1 LIPGCNRAPAR
12 GTFCAHHFLTM
23 SSPKKK
29 VAILTA
35 GGHAPCLSAAVG
47 QLILH
52 YTAQCPSWE
61 IICYR
66 SGYKGLLKG
75 DSLVVTPE
83 IRAQAGVLRRYG
95 GSVIGNSRV
104 KLTNVKDC
112 VKRGLVQEGQLPLA
126 VAAEQLQRDGVNIL
140 HTVGGDDTNTTAAD
154 LAAYLEKHNYQL
166 NVIGLPKTID
176 NDIIPIRQSLG
187 AVTAAE
193 QGARFFQ
200 NVVTEL
206 GASGRMLIVH
216 EVMGR
221 NCGWLTAATARV
233 YQQSLAKN
241 EWVPG
246 IGLAKER
253 YGVHAIYLPE
263 LALDIE
269 AEAKRLRALMDRQGN
284 VNLFISEGAGV
295 DSIIAE
301 LTASGKEVAR
311 DAFGHVRLDTINPGK
326 WFAERFAAM
335 IGAEKTLVQKSGYF
349 ARSAP
354 ANEEDF
360 KLIDTCVLKAVA
372 CAQTGVTGLI
382 GHDEERG
389 DELRAI
395 EFPRIKGGKAFD
407 TTQPWFRDLL
417 QEIGQPLTATVH
429 VAH

>member
-1 LIPGCNRAPAR
+1 
-12 GTFCAHHFLTM
+12 M
-23 SSPKKK
+23 SQKKK

-35 GGHAPCLSAAVG
+35 GGLAPCLSAAVG

-52 YTAQCPSWE
+52 YTAQCPDWE

-83 IRAQAGVLRRYG
+83 IRAKAGVLRTYG

-104 KLTNVKDC
+104 KLTNAKDC
-112 VKRGLVQEGQLPLA
+112 AKRGLVKEGQNPLA
-126 VAAEQLQRDGVNIL
+126 VAAEQLQRDGVDIL

-154 LAAYLEKHNYQL
+154 LAAYLKAHDYQL

-176 NDIIPIRQSLG
+176 NDIIPIKQSLG

-193 QGARFFQ
+193 QGARYFQ

-221 NCGWLTAATARV
+221 NCGWLTAATARE
-233 YQQSLAKN
+233 YQKIVAKN
-241 EWVPG
+241 VYVPG
-246 IGLAKER
+246 IGLAREK
-253 YGVHAIYLPE
+253 YSIHAVYIPE
-263 LALDIE
+263 QALDIE
-269 AEAKRLRALMDRQGN
+269 AEAKRLRALMDQHGN
-284 VNLFISEGAGV
+284 INLFISEGAGL

-301 LTASGKEVAR
+301 LTASGGKVDR

-326 WFAERFAAM
+326 WFAERFASM
-335 IGAEKTLVQKSGYF
+335 LGAEKVLVQKSGYF

-354 ANEEDF
+354 ANDEDF
-360 KLIDTCVLKAVA
+360 KLIDTCVLKAVD
-372 CAQTGVTGLI
+372 CAKKGETGLI
-382 GHDEERG
+382 GEDEERG
-389 DELRAI
+389 NELRAI

-407 TTQPWFRDLL
+407 VTQPWFKDMLK
-417 QEIGQPLTATVH
+417 EIGQPLTAAVH

>member
-1 LIPGCNRAPAR
+1 MGR
-12 GTFCAHHFLTM
+12 GIFAFPM
-23 SSPKKK
+23 SQKKK

-52 YTAQCPSWE
+52 YTQQCPDWD
-61 IICYR
+61 ILCYR
-66 SGYKGLLKG
+66 SGYKGLLLG
-75 DSLVVTPE
+75 DSIAVTPA
-83 IRAQAGVLRRYG
+83 IRAQAGVLRQYG

-104 KLTNVKDC
+104 KLTNAKDC
-112 VKRGLVQEGQLPLA
+112 VKRGLVKPGQDPLA
-126 VAAEQLQRDGVNIL
+126 VAAAQLQRDGIDIL

-154 LAAYLEKHNYQL
+154 LAAYLEKHQYRL

-193 QGARFFQ
+193 QGARFFR

-206 GASGRMLIVH
+206 GASSRMLIVH

-233 YQQSLAKN
+233 YQQGLAAMP
-241 EWVPG
+241 WVPD
-246 IGLAKER
+246 IGLARER
-253 YGVHAIYLPE
+253 YAVHALYVPE

-269 AEAKRLRALMDRQGN
+269 AEARRLRALMDRQGN
-284 VNLFISEGAGV
+284 INLFVSEGAGL

-301 LTASGKEVAR
+301 MAARGAQIER

-335 IGAEKTLVQKSGYF
+335 LGAEKVLVQKSGYF

-360 KLIDTCVLKAVA
+360 KLIDACVLKAIA
-372 CAQTGVTGLI
+372 CARKGETGLI
-382 GHDEERG
+382 GQDEERG

-407 TTQPWFRDLL
+407 IHQPWFRQLL
-417 QEIGQPLTATVH
+417 ADIGQPFTPPATPAKSGH
-429 VAH
+429 